1 MSLKMINKFSI
12 LFLIVVLSACSPIN
26 YDDAPDYNAYFPLN
40 ESDSSEYLV
49 HEIQHTSL
57 GTDTLRYFLKEVVKL
72 GYIDGEGDLAYQ
84 FHRYWKQD
92 SLTEYS
98 LKDVW
103 SIKKKSKSAEKVE
116 ENIRYVKMIFP
127 LDEQSYWDGNLFN
140 SLGYK
145 EYTIN
150 QIHMP
155 YTLNSAYF
163 DSIVEIAKRD
173 KILRGQNDIV
183 NMFFV
188 NAIDGNKGPTG
199 RGMMNGNL
207 VFISLVE
214 GDEYKEDEI
223 NGS

>member
-1 MSLKMINKFSI
+1 MSVKMIYKFSI
-12 LFLIVVLSACSPIN
+12 FFLMVVLSACSPIN
-26 YDDAPDYNAYFPLN
+26 YDDAPDYNAYFPLH

-57 GTDTLRYFLKEVVKL
+57 GTDTLRYFLKEVVKF

-127 LDEQSYWDGNLFN
+127 LYEQSYWDGNLFN

-150 QIHMP
+150 QIHVP

-163 DSIVEIAKRD
+163 DSVVEVAHFYNSNLLEYESEKEIYA
-173 KILRGQNDIV
+173 L
-183 NMFFV
+183 
-188 NAIDGNKGPTG
+188 NKG
-199 RGMMNGNL
+199 L
-207 VFISLVE
+207 I
-214 GDEYKEDEI
+214 YKENIHLNI
-223 NGS
+223 NGGNILDINYGSQYIQELIE